1 VTGERWPGQLWPTLL
16 AEAWS
21 ALSGESGD
29 AGEARLPAG
38 LEVLWV
44 SGAPGNLPSRLPVED
59 VAIACAGAALL
70 AAAAL
75 HAQRGGDSGSRGSP
89 VARLDRGH
97 VAAAFRSEAFL
108 RVDGEP
114 AGPGFA
120 PLSRFWRAADGWVRT
135 HGNYPWHRTALL
147 RALGCAG
154 DAEGEA
160 APVAAAIAELGA
172 RQAEDLVTSAGGV
185 AAAVRD
191 EASWQAEPPGQ
202 AVAARPLVEATSV
215 GSAPPRWRPA
225 GALPASGIRV
235 LDLTRV
241 IAGPVAT
248 RYLGALGAEVLR
260 LDPPDRPELALHGY
274 DGLLAKRSG
283 LLDFG
288 AADGRARLDEL
299 LDGADV
305 LVHGYRPHALD
316 RFGLDPRT
324 LAERHPGLVVVSL
337 SAWGSRGP
345 WGGRR
350 GFDSI
355 VQAASGIAMAES
367 PDGDRPGALPCQLL
381 DHGTGYLC
389 AAAALQALARQ
400 SARGGTQFRE
410 LSLARTA
417 HWLLALPR
425 DAPGSAP
432 APAPADDGQ
441 AWLTTL
447 DSAAGPVTTVLPPG
461 RLDEEPLTWPRPL
474 SQYGADEA
482 AWSRLADPANQ
493 RGFSASGLTVGLGRA
508 GP

>member
-1 VTGERWPGQLWPTLL
+1 MTGQLWPGLL
-16 AEAWS
+16 AEAWA
-21 ALSGESGD
+21 ALAD
-29 AGEARLPAG
+29 AGGAHPDGSDTPLPAG

-44 SGAPGNLPSRLPVED
+44 SGAPGQLPSRLPVED
-59 VAIACAGAALL
+59 MAIACTGAALL

-75 HAQRGGDSGSRGSP
+75 HAQRGGDCGSRGSP
-89 VARLDRGH
+89 TARLDRGH
-97 VAAAFRSEAFL
+97 VAAAFRSEARL
-108 RVDGEP
+108 WIGGEQP
-114 AGPGFA
+114 GPGFA

-135 HGNYPWHRTALL
+135 HGNYPWHRSALL

-154 DAEGEA
+154 HPES
-160 APVAAAIAELGA
+160 VAAAIADLGT
-172 RQAEDLVTSAGGV
+172 REAEDLVTGAGGV
-185 AAAVRD
+185 AAAVRG
-191 EASWQAEPPGQ
+191 EAGWRTEPPGE
-202 AVAARPLVEATSV
+202 AVAAARLVEAAST
-215 GSAPPRWRPA
+215 GGAPPRWRPA

-248 RYLGALGAEVLR
+248 RYLGALGADVLR
-260 LDPPDRPELALHGY
+260 LDAPDRPELTLHAY
-274 DGLLAKRSG
+274 DGLFGKRSA

-288 AADGRARLDEL
+288 SAQGNDRLHEL
-299 LDGADV
+299 LSGADV

-316 RFGLDPRT
+316 RFGLSPQI

-367 PDGDRPGALPCQLL
+367 QDGERPGALPCQLL

-417 HWLLALPR
+417 HWLLGLPR
-425 DAPGSAP
+425 DTATLPGLP
-432 APAPADDGQ
+432 R
-441 AWLTTL
+441 
-447 DSAAGPVTTVLPPG
+447 GPGPG
-461 RLDEEPLTWPRPL
+461 LR
-474 SQYGADEA
+474 
-482 AWSRLADPANQ
+482 
-493 RGFSASGLTVGLGRA
+493 
-508 GP
+508 

>member
-1 VTGERWPGQLWPTLL
+1 V
-16 AEAWS
+16 
-21 ALSGESGD
+21 
-29 AGEARLPAG
+29 
-38 LEVLWV
+38 
-44 SGAPGNLPSRLPVED
+44 
-59 VAIACAGAALL
+59 
-70 AAAAL
+70 
-75 HAQRGGDSGSRGSP
+75 
-89 VARLDRGH
+89 RLDRGH

-108 RVDGEP
+108 RVDGQP

-135 HGNYPWHRTALL
+135 HGNYPWHRAALL

-154 DAEGEA
+154 DAEGDPEA
-160 APVAAAIAELGA
+160 VAAAIAELGA
-172 RQAEDLVTSAGGV
+172 RQAEDLVTGAGGV

-191 EASWQAEPPGQ
+191 EASWRAEPPGQ
-202 AVAARPLVEATSV
+202 AVAATALVEATSV
-215 GSAPPRWRPA
+215 AGAPPRWRQA

-248 RYLGALGAEVLR
+248 RYLGALGADVLR
-260 LDPPDRPELALHGY
+260 LDPPDRPELTMQTY
-274 DGLLAKRSG
+274 DGLLAKRSA

-288 AADGRARLDEL
+288 VDGGHDRLHDL
-299 LDGADV
+299 LSGADV

-316 RFGLDPRT
+316 RFGLDPQT

-355 VQAASGIAMAES
+355 VQAASGIALAES
-367 PDGDRPGALPCQLL
+367 GDGERPGALPCQLL

-417 HWLLALPR
+417 HWLLGQPRETLPR
-425 DAPGSAP
+425 ETLPRETAGTPPPG
-432 APAPADDGQ
+432 DDDEQ
-441 AWLTTL
+441 RWLTRV

-461 RLDEEPLTWPRPL
+461 RLDDEPLTWPRPL
-474 SQYGADEA
+474 SRYGADDA
-482 AWSRLADPANQ
+482 AWS
-493 RGFSASGLTVGLGRA
+493 
-508 GP
+508 

>member
-1 VTGERWPGQLWPTLL
+1 MTGQRWPGLL
-16 AEAWS
+16 TEAWA

-29 AGEARLPAG
+29 AGDTRLPAG
-38 LEVLWV
+38 LKVLWV
-44 SGAPGNLPSRLPVED
+44 SGAPGNLPSRLPAED
-59 VAIACAGAALL
+59 VALACAGAALL

-108 RVDGEP
+108 RVGGEP
-114 AGPGFA
+114 AGSGFA

-135 HGNYPWHRTALL
+135 HGNYPWHRAALL

-154 DAEGEA
+154 DPE
-160 APVAAAIAELGA
+160 PVAAAIAELGA

-191 EASWQAEPPGQ
+191 EASWQLEPPGE
-202 AVAARPLVEATSV
+202 AVAATPLVEATSV
-215 GSAPPRWRPA
+215 AGAPPRWRPA

-248 RYLGALGAEVLR
+248 RYLGALGADVLR
-260 LDPPDRPELALHGY
+260 LDPPDRPELTMQTY
-274 DGLLAKRSG
+274 DGLLAKRSA

-288 AADGRARLDEL
+288 VDGGHDRLHDL
-299 LDGADV
+299 LSGADV
-305 LVHGYRPHALD
+305 LVHGYQPHALD
-316 RFGLDPRT
+316 RFGLDPQT

-355 VQAASGIAMAES
+355 VQAASGIA
-367 PDGDRPGALPCQLL
+367 
-381 DHGTGYLC
+381 
-389 AAAALQALARQ
+389 LA
-400 SARGGTQFRE
+400 
-410 LSLARTA
+410 
-417 HWLLALPR
+417 
-425 DAPGSAP
+425 
-432 APAPADDGQ
+432 
-441 AWLTTL
+441 
-447 DSAAGPVTTVLPPG
+447 
-461 RLDEEPLTWPRPL
+461 
-474 SQYGADEA
+474 
-482 AWSRLADPANQ
+482 
-493 RGFSASGLTVGLGRA
+493 
-508 GP
+508 

>member
-1 VTGERWPGQLWPTLL
+1 MAGELWPGLL
-16 AEAWS
+16 AETWA
-21 ALSGESGD
+21 ALGADSDQAGD
-29 AGEARLPAG
+29 AGLPAG
-38 LEVLWV
+38 HEVLWV
-44 SGAPGNLPSRLPVED
+44 SGAPGRLPSRLPAED

-75 HAQRGGDSGSRGSP
+75 HAQRGGDCGSRGSP
-89 VARLDRGH
+89 VAQLDRGH
-97 VAAAFRSEAFL
+97 IAAAFRSEAFL
-108 RVDGEP
+108 RVGGEP

-135 HGNYPWHRTALL
+135 HGNYPWHRAALL
-147 RALGCAG
+147 RALGCA
-154 DAEGEA
+154 DAADADPE
-160 APVAAAIAELGA
+160 PVAAAIAELGA
-172 RQAEDLVTSAGGV
+172 REAEDLVTGAGGV

-191 EASWQAEPPGQ
+191 EAGWRAEPAGQ
-202 AVAARPLVEATSV
+202 AVTATPLVEAASV
-215 GSAPPRWRPA
+215 DGAAPRWRPA

-248 RYLGALGAEVLR
+248 RYLGALGADVLR
-260 LDPPDRPELALHGY
+260 LDPPDRPELTLHAY
-274 DGLLAKRSG
+274 DGLFGKRSA

-288 AADGRARLDEL
+288 TADGRARLDDL
-299 LDGADV
+299 LTGADV

-316 RFGLDPRT
+316 RFGLNPQT
-324 LAERHPGLVVVSL
+324 LAERHPGLVVVGL

-367 PDGDRPGALPCQLL
+367 GDGERPGTLPCQLL

-400 SARGGTQFRE
+400 SARGGTRFRQ

-417 HWLLALPR
+417 HWLLGLPQAVAK
-425 DAPGSAP
+425 APP
-432 APAPADDGQ
+432 PDDDDGQ
-441 AWLTTL
+441 AWLTTM

-461 RLDEEPLTWPRPL
+461 RLDDEALAWPRAL
-474 SQYGADEA
+474 SRYGGDEA
-482 AWSRLADPANQ
+482 AWSRLADPVNQ
-493 RGFSASGLTVGLGRA
+493 PSYPTGTRVR
-508 GP
+508 